1 MNGFWPQSGR
11 SLLTHR
17 YKFRQILKLFAIP
30 ESEKVTGEVRL
41 VGDEHGEV
49 DLAALNADGSAGGLA
64 TTLGATPRSDA
75 APSSSDAATPRS
87 TVGALAALRHASSKS
102 AVALSA
108 KSGKT
113 DDGSV
118 LLAGNGAPLPRS
130 REGSLLERLG
140 AGIGLSAKE
149 PP

>member
-1 MNGFWPQSGR
+1 MLVTLIFFSFFTI
-11 SLLTHR
+11 LV

-75 APSSSDAATPRS
+75 APSDAVTPRS

-102 AVALSA
+102 AVALSV

-118 LLAGNGAPLPRS
+118 LLAGSGAPLPRS

-140 AGIGLSAKE
+140 AGLGLSAKE

>member
-1 MNGFWPQSGR
+1 MLVTLIFFSFFTI
-11 SLLTHR
+11 LV

-75 APSSSDAATPRS
+75 APSDAAATPRS

-102 AVALSA
+102 AVGLSA

-118 LLAGNGAPLPRS
+118 LLAGSGAPLPRS

-140 AGIGLSAKE
+140 AGLGLSAKE

>member
-1 MNGFWPQSGR
+1 MIDQASTARADDGGYPRGLR
-11 SLLTHR
+11 
-17 YKFRQILKLFAIP
+17 P
-30 ESEKVTGEVRL
+30 PGERRRRRRR
-41 VGDEHGEV
+41 
-49 DLAALNADGSAGGLA
+49 
-64 TTLGATPRSDA
+64 PDA
-75 APSSSDAATPRS
+75 AATPRS

-102 AVALSA
+102 AVALSV

-140 AGIGLSAKE
+140 AGLGLSAKE

>member
-1 MNGFWPQSGR
+1 M
-11 SLLTHR
+11 
-17 YKFRQILKLFAIP
+17 
-30 ESEKVTGEVRL
+30 TGEVRL

>member
-1 MNGFWPQSGR
+1 MLSLVALTAAYQAPVVSHLASSR
-11 SLLTHR
+11 SA
-17 YKFRQILKLFAIP
+17 FVG
-30 ESEKVTGEVRL
+30 VT
-41 VGDEHGEV
+41 
-49 DLAALNADGSAGGLA
+49 
-64 TTLGATPRSDA
+64 
-75 APSSSDAATPRS
+75 ATPRS

-108 KSGKT
+108 KSAKT

-140 AGIGLSAKE
+140 AGLGLSAKE